1 MHTWKGTEKMNWIEI
16 WAMIQVIGIAIPF
29 VVIGLI
35 IIYEIA
41 RAILRKA
48 QEK

>member
-1 MHTWKGTEKMNWIEI
+1 MSWLEI

-29 VVIGLI
+29 VLIVLI

-41 RAILRKA
+41 KAIIK
-48 QEK
+48 EITK